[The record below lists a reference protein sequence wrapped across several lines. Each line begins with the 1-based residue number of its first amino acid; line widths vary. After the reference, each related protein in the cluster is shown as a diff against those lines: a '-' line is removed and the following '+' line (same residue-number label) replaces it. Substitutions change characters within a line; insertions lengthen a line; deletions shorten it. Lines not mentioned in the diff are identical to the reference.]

1 MFFTKT
7 LVVSFLSI
15 LSFSSIAQT
24 PEIDSL
30 FEHNK
35 FERLE
40 DLLFQSESLDS
51 TNFKLAKT
59 RYYNTFKQLEESFKI
74 LYSIDTTTLDPKQ
87 KAYYFYNLAESFDM
101 NSNFDLAALNYT
113 KAQIYF
119 KEIGDLVRY
128 NRINLDLFY
137 TVANEDIYQKPVDYL
152 DEFQEMAIELK
163 DPMQMVDL
171 EIELA
176 YMSLDSSDS
185 TEGNGTTLIIDIAL

>member
-7 LVVSFLSI
+7 LGVFILSL

-35 FERLE
+35 FETLE
-40 DLLFQSESLDS
+40 DLLFQSEALDS

-59 RYYNTFKQLEESFKI
+59 RYHNTFKQLEESFKV
-74 LYSIDTTTLDPKQ
+74 LYSIDTTLLDPKQ

-113 KAQIYF
+113 KAQIVF
-119 KEIGDLVRY
+119 
-128 NRINLDLFY
+128 
-137 TVANEDIYQKPVDYL
+137 
-152 DEFQEMAIELK
+152 
-163 DPMQMVDL
+163 
-171 EIELA
+171 
-176 YMSLDSSDS
+176 
-185 TEGNGTTLIIDIAL
+185 